1 MLRNKVNHRIAS
13 NSKRKEE
20 YYDQNVEI
28 IMYTKVDMHLH
39 FFTNIECC
47 DKNVEIIM

>member
-1 MLRNKVNHRIAS
+1 MFIVTNRMLRNKVNHRIAS

-20 YYDQNVEI
+20 YYDQN
-28 IMYTKVDMHLH
+28 
-39 FFTNIECC
+39 IECY